1 MRPGGNETQRAKD
14 RKGGRS
20 NVDGGA
26 RRANSRVA
34 AIALV
39 AVLVL
44 VGSGCTWIARQ
55 SVNSAGKEAHGN
67 SDQVTVS
74 ADGRYVAFSSEAGDL
89 VPGDFNGRRDI
100 FVRDNSTNAVAR
112 VSIATDGTEADGN
125 SSHPSIS
132 DDGRY
137 VAFESEATNLA
148 PTDTNGGTDV
158 FVRDR
163 MLNTT
168 TLASPMLGATAAA
181 TAAAAHP
188 PSGTPI
194 SEKQPPRVTTPAAL
208 PDPSRPAADGTVRV
222 VVRAQATVVP
232 EAALSAT
239 AVAQQRAALEAGRQD
254 VAQAITAQGG
264 QVLRSIDGQPFV
276 SARVP
281 AGNVAAL
288 RKDPSVRRVTPDYV
302 VRPTDVSSNT
312 IVGSPTANAA
322 GYDGAGTT
330 VAILDSGI
338 DATHPFLAGRVV
350 AQGCFTTS
358 STCPNGQGTQTGAG
372 AAAPCAF
379 IGCDHG
385 THVAGI
391 VAGRR
396 TLGGTYDGVAPNATI
411 IAVQVFSFVDDCSC
425 IGAYSSDLVAALQYV
440 SSLRTTYKIAA
451 VNMSL
456 GSGPRFGPCD
466 DDPAKPAIDDLR
478 AAGIAT
484 VIASGNEG
492 VPDGIDSPGCISS
505 AISVGA
511 TDQYD
516 VPASF
521 SNSSPDL
528 GLLAPGV
535 NIESSLPG
543 GAFGSKSGTSM
554 ATPNVA
560 GIWAMFKQ
568 HFPTASVA
576 TVLTALRNTGRDVTD
591 ARNGLVTTRV
601 CAAKAFGVG
610 VCPNPDPPPPPPPPV
625 NDNFAQATTLAG
637 NAGTIAGT
645 NVGATVEPGEPAHL
659 NSPRTAS
666 IWYKF
671 TAPSNGVLSVDTF
684 GTTFDTVLALYR
696 GNTLGSLIQ
705 LDANDDS
712 HQLLQSAVGPVRLV
726 AGTTYRI
733 AVADYDGGTGAT
745 TVNWAF
751 RPSFGDSTS
760 PSISA
765 NGQLV
770 AFASD
775 VPSLISGDNNNVA
788 DVFVWDMTAKTTQR
802 LSVTATGGGAN
813 GPSSHPSISG
823 NGARVAFASDASNL
837 TTKDTNGKT
846 DVFVRSRTGN
856 DNSIRRSSLAADG
869 TPANGA
875 SDHPS
880 LDTTG
885 ASIAFESDATN
896 LVAGDAN
903 HASDVFVAPY
913 ATGPTARVSLTNGGG
928 EGIGASSGPSISG
941 DGRFVAFTS
950 SAANLVVGDTLMVD
964 DVFVRDRT
972 DGTTRRVSSA
982 QDDTEADGT
991 SNGGAISR
999 DGAYVGF
1006 ASEANQLVPGDGNGL
1021 SDVFLRRRQPVTI
1034 ASVTPGTAPRGA
1046 SRTLVIHGTGFGTGV
1061 QVTVPDTNVT
1071 SVTVTSSTQI
1081 GVTIQVPA
1089 SATPG
1094 LRNVVVQM
1102 PGASWN
1108 LSAGA
1113 NAICTNC
1120 ITLT

>member
-1 MRPGGNETQRAKD
+1 M
-14 RKGGRS
+14 
-20 NVDGGA
+20 
-26 RRANSRVA
+26 
-34 AIALV
+34 
-39 AVLVL
+39 
-44 VGSGCTWIARQ
+44 
-55 SVNSAGKEAHGN
+55 
-67 SDQVTVS
+67 
-74 ADGRYVAFSSEAGDL
+74 
-89 VPGDFNGRRDI
+89 
-100 FVRDNSTNAVAR
+100 
-112 VSIATDGTEADGN
+112 
-125 SSHPSIS
+125 
-132 DDGRY
+132 
-137 VAFESEATNLA
+137 
-148 PTDTNGGTDV
+148 

-163 MLNTT
+163 TLHAT

-181 TAAAAHP
+181 TAKALRTG
-188 PSGTPI
+188 GTPI
-194 SEKQPPRVTTPAAL
+194 SAKQPPRVAAPAAL

-222 VVRAQATVVP
+222 IVRARGTVVP
-232 EAALSAT
+232 EATLSAT
-239 AVAQQRAALEAGRQD
+239 AVAKQRADLGTGRQA
-254 VAQAITAQGG
+254 VEQVITAHGG
-264 QVLRSIDGQPFV
+264 KVLRSIDGQPFV
-276 SARVP
+276 AARIP
-281 AGNVAAL
+281 AANVTAL
-288 RKDPSVRRVTPDYV
+288 RQDSSVRQVAPDYV
-302 VRPTDVSSNT
+302 VRPTDVSSNAL
-312 IVGSPTANAA
+312 VGSPIANAA
-322 GYDGAGTT
+322 GYDGTGTA
-330 VAILDSGI
+330 VAILDTGI
-338 DATHPFLAGRVV
+338 DTTHPFLTGRVV

-372 AAAPCAF
+372 AATPCPF
-379 IGCDHG
+379 SGCDHG

-396 TLGGTYDGVAPNATI
+396 TAGGTYDGVAPGASI

-425 IGAYSSDLVAALQYV
+425 LGAYSSDLVAALQYV
-440 SSLRTTYKIAA
+440 FSLRSTYKIAS

-484 VIASGNEG
+484 LIASGNDG
-492 VPDGIDSPGCISS
+492 AADGIDSPGCISS

-560 GIWAMFKQ
+560 GVWAMFKQ
-568 HFPTASVA
+568 QFPSASVS
-576 TVLTALRNTGRDVTD
+576 TVLTALRNTGRGVNDE
-591 ARNGLVTTRV
+591 RNGIVTTRV
-601 CAAKAFGVG
+601 CAAAAFGVG
-610 VCPNPDPPPPPPPPV
+610 VCPNPDPPPPPTPPV
-625 NDNFAQATTLAG
+625 NDDFAHATALIGTS
-637 NAGTIAGT
+637 GTISGT

-696 GNTLGSLIQ
+696 GSSLNSLIQ

-712 HQLLQSAVGPVRLV
+712 HQTLQSAVGPVRLV

-733 AVADYDGGTGAT
+733 AVADYDGGRGDV
-745 TVNWAF
+745 TVSWIF
-751 RPSFGDSTS
+751 RPAFGDSTS
-760 PSISA
+760 SSISA

-770 AFASD
+770 AYASD
-775 VPSLISGDNNNVA
+775 VPSLIAGDDNNVA
-788 DVFVWDMTAKTTQR
+788 DVFVWDLAAKTTTR
-802 LSVTATGGGAN
+802 MSVTASGGGSN
-813 GPSSHPSISG
+813 GPSSHPAISG
-823 NGARVAFASDASNL
+823 NGARVAFASDATNL
-837 TTKDTNGKT
+837 VTKDTNGTT

-856 DNSIRRSSLAADG
+856 DNSIRRSSIATDG

-896 LVAGDAN
+896 LVAADSN
-903 HASDVFVAPY
+903 HASDVFVATY
-913 ATGPTARVSLTNGGG
+913 ASGPTARVSLTNSGGQG
-928 EGIGASSGPSISG
+928 LRASSGPSISG

-950 SAANLVVGDTLMVD
+950 GAANLVAGDTKMVD

-972 DGTTRRVSSA
+972 DATTRRVSSA
-982 QDDTEADGT
+982 QDDTEADGAST
-991 SNGGAISR
+991 GGAISR
-999 DGAYVGF
+999 DGGYVGF

-1021 SDVFLRRRQPVTI
+1021 SDVFLRRRRPVTI
-1034 ASVTPGTAPRGA
+1034 TSVTPATAPRGG
-1046 SRTLVIHGTGFGTGV
+1046 SRTLVIRGAGFATGV
-1061 QVTVPDTNVT
+1061 QVSVPDANVT
-1071 SVTVTSSTQI
+1071 AVTVTSDTQI
-1081 GVTIQVPA
+1081 SATIQVSA
-1089 SATPG
+1089 GATPG
-1094 LRNVVVQM
+1094 PRNVVVQM
-1102 PGASWN
+1102 PGAAWN
-1108 LSAGA
+1108 FSAGA
-1113 NAICTNC
+1113 NAICASC
-1120 ITLT
+1120 MTLT

>member
-1 MRPGGNETQRAKD
+1 MSSNGNETRRAKD
-14 RKGGRS
+14 RKGGRR

-26 RRANSRVA
+26 RRANGRIVA
-34 AIALV
+34 VALV

-55 SVNSAGKEAHGN
+55 SVNSAGQEAHGN
-67 SDQVTVS
+67 SDQAAVS
-74 ADGRYVAFSSEAGDL
+74 ADGRYVAFASDAGDL
-89 VPGDFNGRRDI
+89 VSGDTNGRRDI
-100 FVRDNSTNAVAR
+100 FVRDNSTNAVSR
-112 VSIATDGTEADGN
+112 VSVATDGTEADGN

-148 PTDTNGGTDV
+148 ATDANGGVDV

-163 MLNTT
+163 TLNKT
-168 TLASPMLGATAAA
+168 TLASPMLGATAASTGKA
-181 TAAAAHP
+181 LPTT
-188 PSGTPI
+188 GTPI
-194 SEKQPPRVTTPAAL
+194 SAKQPRSVATPATI

-222 VVRAQATVVP
+222 IVRARGTVVP

-239 AVAQQRAALEAGRQD
+239 AAAKQRADLGTGRQA
-254 VAQAITAQGG
+254 VEQAITENGG
-264 QVLRSIDGQPFV
+264 QVVRSIDGQPFV
-276 SARVP
+276 SARIP
-281 AGNVAAL
+281 AANVTAL
-288 RKDPSVRRVTPDYV
+288 RSDESVRQVTPDYV
-302 VRPTDVSSNT
+302 VRPTDVSSNAL
-312 IVGSPTANAA
+312 VGSPIANAA
-322 GYDGAGTT
+322 GYDGTGTT

-338 DATHPFLAGRVV
+338 DTTHPFLTGRVV

-372 AAAPCAF
+372 AAAPCPF
-379 IGCDHG
+379 NGCDHG

-396 TLGGTYDGVAPNATI
+396 TAGGTYDGIAPGASI
-411 IAVQVFSFVDDCSC
+411 IAVQVFSLVDDCSC
-425 IGAYSSDLVAALQYV
+425 LGAYSSDLVAALQYV
-440 SSLRTTYKIAA
+440 SSLRNTYKIAA

-484 VIASGNEG
+484 LIASGNEG
-492 VPDGIDSPGCISS
+492 AADGIDSPGCISS

-511 TDQYD
+511 TDQFD

-535 NIESSLPG
+535 NVESSLPG
-543 GAFGSKSGTSM
+543 GGFGSKSGTSM

-560 GIWAMFKQ
+560 GVWALFKQ
-568 HFPTASVA
+568 HVPTAGVS

-591 ARNGLVTTRV
+591 ERNGIATTRV
-601 CAAKAFGVG
+601 CAAAALGVG

-625 NDNFAQATTLAG
+625 NDDFSNASALVG
-637 NAGTIAGT
+637 DAGTIEGT
-645 NVGATVEPGEPAHL
+645 NVGATVEPGEPSHL

-684 GTTFDTVLALYR
+684 GTSFDTVMALYR
-696 GNTLGSLIQ
+696 GNSLSSLIQ

-712 HQLLQSAVGPVRLV
+712 HQTLQSAVGPVRLV

-733 AVADYDGGTGAT
+733 AVADYDGGTGDV
-745 TVNWAF
+745 TVNWIF
-751 RPSFGDSTS
+751 RQAFGDSTS

-788 DVFVWDMTAKTTQR
+788 DVFVWDLGAKTTTR
-802 LSVTATGGGAN
+802 MSVTATGAGSN
-813 GPSSHPSISG
+813 GPSSNPAISG
-823 NGARVAFASDASNL
+823 NGGRVAFASAATNL
-837 TTKDTNGKT
+837 VTKDTNGKT

-856 DNSIRRSSLAADG
+856 DNSIRRSSIATDG

-885 ASIAFESDATN
+885 ASIAFDSDATN
-896 LVAGDAN
+896 LVASDAN

-913 ATGPTARVSLTNGGG
+913 ASGPTERVSVKNNGG

-950 SAANLVVGDTLMVD
+950 SAANLVTGDTKMVD

-982 QDDTEADGT
+982 QDDTEVDGPST
-991 SNGGAISR
+991 GGAISR

-1034 ASVTPGTAPRGA
+1034 TSVTPATAPRGA
-1046 SRTLVIHGTGFGTGV
+1046 SRTLIIRGTGFAAGI
-1061 QVTVPDTNVT
+1061 QVNVPDTNVT
-1071 SVTVTSSTQI
+1071 SVTITSSTQI
-1081 GVTIQVPA
+1081 GATIQVPA
-1089 SATPG
+1089 GATVGP
-1094 LRNVVVQM
+1094 RNVVVQM

-1113 NAICTNC
+1113 NAICTSC
-1120 ITLT
+1120 VTLT